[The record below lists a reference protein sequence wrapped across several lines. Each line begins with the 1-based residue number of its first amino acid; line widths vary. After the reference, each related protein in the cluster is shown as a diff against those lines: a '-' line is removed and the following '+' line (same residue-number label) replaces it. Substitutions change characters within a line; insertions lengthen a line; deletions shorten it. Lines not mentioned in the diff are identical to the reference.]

1 MGLRESLN
9 KLAGHFEVKKT
20 NAPDVKAYKETMLE
34 GFGSLSS
41 DVQDL
46 DTLTG
51 VDSRAVADRHDR
63 SRLCKR

>member
-9 KLAGHFEVKKT
+9 KLAGHFEVKET
-20 NAPDVKAYKETMLE
+20 DAPDVVAYKETMLE

-46 DTLTG
+46 DALTCSPTG
-51 VDSRAVADRHDR
+51 ADRANVEG
-63 SRLCKR
+63 S